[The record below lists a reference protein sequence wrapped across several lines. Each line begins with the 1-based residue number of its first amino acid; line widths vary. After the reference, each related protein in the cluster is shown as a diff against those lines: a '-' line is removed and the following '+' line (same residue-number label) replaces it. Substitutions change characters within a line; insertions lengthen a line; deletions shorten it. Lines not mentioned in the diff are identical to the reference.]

1 MAFFNVPKRWRMPLH
16 ALQLS
21 FGEMARDGQRSW
33 EGVALWLGRRDGEDA
48 VVTHVVG
55 LRGPGVVKRPDYLFI
70 SPELI
75 NEVADVASAS
85 GTYLLGQ
92 IHSHGPGYGVHLSDT
107 DKRFGIAVP
116 GYLSAVA
123 PDYAMR
129 VSTPVADCGFH
140 LYENKLWRRLANQEL
155 AKRLYI
161 ERDAQVALVT
171 VEAG

>member
-1 MAFFNVPKRWRMPLH
+1 MAFFNVPARWRVPLH

-21 FGEMARDGQRSW
+21 FGEMARDGQHSC
-33 EGVALWLGRRDGEDA
+33 EGVALWLGCRDGEDA
-48 VVTHVVG
+48 VLTHVVA
-55 LRGPGVVKRPDYLFI
+55 LRGGGVVKRPDYLFI
-70 SPELI
+70 SPDLI
-75 NEVADVASAS
+75 NEVADVAAES

-107 DKRFGIAVP
+107 DKRYGIAVP

-129 VSTPVADCGFH
+129 NSTPVTDCGFH
-140 LYENKLWRRLANQEL
+140 LYENKLWRRLGNQEV
-155 AKRLYI
+155 AARLHI
-161 ERDAQVALVT
+161 ERDTQVALVT